1 VNASDHP
8 RYKNV
13 TLKVNGQIYNV
24 SVKDNETLLDVIRDK
39 LHLTGT
45 KKGCD
50 LGVCG
55 ACTVLIDGE
64 PMNSCLLLA
73 STMQGREITTIE
85 GVATDGALHPIQRAF
100 VHEGAIQCGYCTP
113 GMVISAKALI
123 DENPDPS
130 DEEIKN
136 ALSGNLCRCTGYTG
150 IIRAVKNWKK
160 YKDPKKTGESTGSRD
175 DVDRYTI
182 VGRSLPRVDA
192 ADKAT
197 GKAKYTGDYHFQ
209 YMLYGRILGS
219 TVAHGKIKRIDTSRA
234 EALPG
239 VVCVITGKDVP
250 DVKYGVSPARYDEYV
265 LAKDTVRYIGDEVA
279 AVKDRG
285 ARCRERRGG
294 GGILG
299 VVVSTYADG
308 VI

>member
-1 VNASDHP
+1 
-8 RYKNV
+8 
-13 TLKVNGQIYNV
+13 
-24 SVKDNETLLDVIRDK
+24 
-39 LHLTGT
+39 
-45 KKGCD
+45 
-50 LGVCG
+50 
-55 ACTVLIDGE
+55 
-64 PMNSCLLLA
+64 
-73 STMQGREITTIE
+73 MQGREIITIE
-85 GVATDGALHPIQRAF
+85 GVATDGALHPMQRAF

-192 ADKAT
+192 ADKVT

-209 YMLYGRILGS
+209 NM
-219 TVAHGKIKRIDTSRA
+219 HH
-234 EALPG
+234 
-239 VVCVITGKDVP
+239 
-250 DVKYGVSPARYDEYV
+250 
-265 LAKDTVRYIGDEVA
+265 
-279 AVKDRG
+279 
-285 ARCRERRGG
+285 
-294 GGILG
+294 
-299 VVVSTYADG
+299 
-308 VI
+308 